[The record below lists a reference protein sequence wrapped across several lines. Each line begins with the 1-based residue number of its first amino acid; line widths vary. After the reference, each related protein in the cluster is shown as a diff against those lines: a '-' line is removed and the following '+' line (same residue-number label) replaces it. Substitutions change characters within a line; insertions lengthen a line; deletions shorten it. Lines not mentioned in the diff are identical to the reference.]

1 MPIEDQYIKEA
12 LDHAIA
18 QTFMVAVDWAKVIDH
33 LREKYP
39 HMDTEYL
46 FMIANRARFQY
57 DKIS

>member
-1 MPIEDQYIKEA
+1 MPIEDQYIQEA

-18 QTFMVAVDWAKVIDH
+18 QTFMGVVDWAKVIDF

-57 DKIS
+57 NNFS

>member
-1 MPIEDQYIKEA
+1 MPIEDQYIQEA

-18 QTFMVAVDWAKVIDH
+18 QTFMGAVDWAKVIDF

-46 FMIANRARFQY
+46 FMITNRARFQY
-57 DKIS
+57 NKIS

>member
-1 MPIEDQYIKEA
+1 MTEDQYIQEA
-12 LDHAIA
+12 LDEAVA
-18 QTFMVAVDWAKVIDH
+18 QTFAGVVDWGKVIDH

-57 DKIS
+57 NKNS